1 MENLKLINNFI
12 VIQKVLKIK
21 EITMEY
27 IKDFLKN
34 EDRESF
40 DKLQEN
46 CTKLVW
52 IDWREYDEDI
62 INYIENVIQSGK
74 LIGKNEDTDN
84 KMGFNI
90 IIEWNGKKY
99 KISYPNEEG
108 SDRDTTIKTLNKVIQ
123 PEYEIRLFMESLGS
137 DTLAFV
143 PLSKEE
149 WEELEKEFGEEKV
162 NYYFSKIKDNSKMFD
177 LDMDELFKILDKRK
191 EIKNFFDQRWNMEKL
206 RVDDFEIEENDWGYI
221 FSTYFDFWGEEV
233 GVTLDLDYNIKDEK
247 EISEEEIREVI
258 EKTLKNLNPL
268 LKKAENNRN
277 QLIELLKEKDYIE
290 LANEWIAGAEEV
302 EGKEGYYLIDD
313 EEVHIPITEEE
324 FEKSISCRGGIGAT
338 IGLDGELDFISI
350 YFVFEPDYFAGHC
363 IEGYINEDGSFSIN
377 GLAGQGGKYGSL
389 GYKNIRK

>member
-1 MENLKLINNFI
+1 
-12 VIQKVLKIK
+12 
-21 EITMEY
+21 
-27 IKDFLKN
+27 
-34 EDRESF
+34 
-40 DKLQEN
+40 
-46 CTKLVW
+46 
-52 IDWREYDEDI
+52 
-62 INYIENVIQSGK
+62 
-74 LIGKNEDTDN
+74 
-84 KMGFNI
+84 
-90 IIEWNGKKY
+90 
-99 KISYPNEEG
+99 
-108 SDRDTTIKTLNKVIQ
+108 
-123 PEYEIRLFMESLGS
+123 
-137 DTLAFV
+137 
-143 PLSKEE
+143 
-149 WEELEKEFGEEKV
+149 
-162 NYYFSKIKDNSKMFD
+162 
-177 LDMDELFKILDKRK
+177 
-191 EIKNFFDQRWNMEKL
+191 MEKL

-363 IEGYINEDGSFSIN
+363 IEGYINEDGSFSVN
-377 GLAGQGGKYGSL
+377 GLAG
-389 GYKNIRK
+389 